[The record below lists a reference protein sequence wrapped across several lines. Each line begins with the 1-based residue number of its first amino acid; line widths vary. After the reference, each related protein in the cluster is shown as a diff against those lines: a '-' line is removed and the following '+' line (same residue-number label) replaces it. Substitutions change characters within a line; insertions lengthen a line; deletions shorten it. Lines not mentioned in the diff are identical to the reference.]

1 MEFQNL
7 INIQNTIE
15 LEKIKLNNL
24 YLQESLPSKIVNISD
39 KNRSNLLTWR
49 GQFSP
54 QLISALI
61 SNYAKKNDVVLDPFV
76 GSGTVLFECA
86 YCGLECYGI
95 ELNPAAFGLAS
106 LYKLI
111 NLEMI
116 EREKSIYI
124 IDNFTQEYLREK
136 NLFEQRPNKP
146 LNLLK
151 SELVEQLKI
160 YQKTNTGLII
170 NALIIGLDFE
180 QTKLDTKRLHTVWLD
195 LKNKIRQLPYSQ
207 IPINLFWGDA
217 RQTSLEDSMIDL
229 VITSPPYINVFNY
242 HQNYRKSVEA
252 IGYDILEIAKSEI
265 GSNRKFRG
273 NRYLIVAQYILDMF
287 LVFQELKRVC
297 KSNAKIIFIVGRE
310 SSVCKTPFFNAK
322 IIAEVAVESG
332 FILEGQQPRVF
343 TNKFGQKIYEEILR
357 FSINNQADNQTIE
370 IAKKIAIKYLNE
382 SLKIAPEQSIC
393 DLKEAIK
400 KANQIKPS
408 LIFSRKN
415 EFTYTPSR

>member
-1 MEFQNL
+1 MKVKNL
-7 INIQNTIE
+7 INIQKTID

-24 YLQESLPSKIVNISD
+24 YLQESLPTKIVNISD

-54 QLISALI
+54 QLIEALI
-61 SNYAKKNDVVLDPFV
+61 SNYAKKNDVVLDPFT
-76 GSGTVLFECA
+76 GSGTVLLECA
-86 YCGLECYGI
+86 YSGLQCYGI

-111 NLEMI
+111 NLDI
-116 EREKSIYI
+116 VKREKSIFI
-124 IDNFTQEYLREK
+124 IDKLTQEYLRET
-136 NLFEQRPNKP
+136 NLFQQLPNKP

-151 SELVEQLKI
+151 SELVKQLKN

-180 QTKLDTKRLHTVWLD
+180 LKQLDNKRLHNVWLD

-207 IPINLFWGDA
+207 TPINLFLADA
-217 RQTSLEDSMIDL
+217 RQTPLENSLIDL

-273 NRYLIVAQYILDMF
+273 NRYLIVVQYILDMF

-297 KSNAKIIFIVGRE
+297 KGNAKIIFIVGRE

-322 IIAEVAVESG
+322 IITEVAQSSG
-332 FILEGQQPRVF
+332 FVLEGQQPRVF
-343 TNKFGQKIYEEILR
+343 KNKFGQNIYEEILR
-357 FSINNQADNQTIE
+357 FSINDNPDNNTTE
-370 IAKKIAIKYLNE
+370 IAKKIAIKYLTE
-382 SLKIAPEQSIC
+382 SLKIVPEESLD
-393 DLKEAIK
+393 DLK
-400 KANQIKPS
+400 KAVKQANKIEPS
-408 LIFSRKN
+408 LIFKRKN
-415 EFTYTPSR
+415 ELPNTPS